1 MAHDTPTLDVEKRD
15 RIGSRYAQRLRKE
28 GKLPAVVYGHGAE
41 PVHVAADA
49 KSAYDTLKLGYH
61 LININLD
68 GNLEP
73 CLIKDIQFDYL
84 GDTVIHLDLA
94 RVDLT
99 EEVEVE
105 VGLTFT
111 GEPATLA
118 GTPGAYVQHPHTEVL
133 VSCKANNIPDEI
145 FVDVTGLTVDEAIT
159 AGDLAMP
166 EGVTLLSEPEMAVA
180 SMAVAQEEPEED
192 EAEATGDEPEVI
204 GKADEAEEGEGEN
217 DED

>member
-1 MAHDTPTLDVEKRD
+1 MAHHDTPTLDVEKRD
-15 RIGSRYAQRLRKE
+15 RIGSRYAQRLRKQ
-28 GKLPAVVYGHGAE
+28 GKLPAVVYGHGAD

-61 LININLD
+61 LVNIRLD

-99 EEVEVE
+99 EDVEVE
-105 VGLTFT
+105 VGLKYK
-111 GEPATLA
+111 GEPKDINR
-118 GTPGAYVQHPHTEVL
+118 PGAYVQHPHTEITVA
-133 VSCKANNIPDEI
+133 CKANNIPDEI
-145 FVDVTGLTVDEAIT
+145 IVDISGLSVDEAIT
-159 AGDLAMP
+159 AGDLQLP
-166 EGVTLLSEPEMAVA
+166 DGVTLVSEPEMAVA
-180 SMAVAQEEPEED
+180 SLSIAAEEPDED
-192 EAEATGDEPEVI
+192 EDAQAGDEPEVI
-204 GKADEAEEGEGEN
+204 GKTDGGDEAEG